1 MDHIIILRKCMLNL
15 DYKFKIAFE
24 HPFRRIWKILQVYF
38 SLLGG
43 LYTICQI
50 VSLRF
55 DSFDKTVFSCCCTW
69 IACLLIA
76 VCLNIKWILSFTEKI
91 SAKDTEIT
99 LKVGKIEKE
108 KGAVAISTNS
118 AFVTTMTA
126 SVISEK
132 SAQGAF
138 QKRYFD
144 GNSNLDVLI
153 RDSLKGE
160 NPVSSLILN
169 DGRKYDVY
177 EIGTMAKIVF
187 DTNRHAY
194 LFALNDING
203 NGQNIQHDID
213 VVYKSVQKL
222 WNSILEKGHTEPEL
236 SIHLVGSGRA
246 GISEATKMES
256 YKIILESFLAC
267 VVNSGSKITDHL
279 NIVVHPKDL
288 SKIDLAEA
296 AEFLKYKCKYFS
308 SIKQLQNVQ
317 GGTPVS

>member
-1 MDHIIILRKCMLNL
+1 MLNL
-15 DYKFKIAFE
+15 DYKFKLAFE
-24 HPFRRIWKILQVYF
+24 HPFKRTWKILQSYL

-43 LYTICQI
+43 LYTICRI
-50 VSLRF
+50 VSFKF
-55 DSFDKTVFSCCCTW
+55 DSFDKTVFSSHWTW
-69 IACLLIA
+69 IAGLLIA
-76 VCLNIKWILSFTEKI
+76 LCLNIKWILSFTEKI
-91 SAKDTEIT
+91 SGKDTEIT

-108 KGAVAISTNS
+108 KGALAISTNS
-118 AFVTTMTA
+118 AFVTTMVA

-144 GNSNLDVLI
+144 GNPNLDVLI

-160 NPVSSLILN
+160 NPVSSLILKI

-308 SIKQLQNVQ
+308 SIKQLQNGQ

>member
-1 MDHIIILRKCMLNL
+1 MLNL
-15 DYKFKIAFE
+15 DYKFKLAFE
-24 HPFRRIWKILQVYF
+24 HPFKRIWKILQVYF

-50 VSLRF
+50 ASLKF
-55 DSFDKTVFSCCCTW
+55 DSFDKAIFSCYWTW
-69 IACLLIA
+69 IVCLLVA
-76 VCLNIKWILSFTEKI
+76 VCLNIKWFLSFTEKI

-99 LKVGKIEKE
+99 LKVGKIERE
-108 KGAVAISTNS
+108 EGALAISTNS
-118 AFVTTMTA
+118 AFVTTMQS
-126 SVISEK
+126 SVISEG

-144 GNSNLDVLI
+144 GNPNLDVLI
-153 RDSLKGE
+153 KNSLNDEK
-160 NPVSSLILN
+160 PVDSLILKI
-169 DGRKYDVY
+169 DGKKYDVY

-187 DTNRHAY
+187 DANRHAY
-194 LFALNDING
+194 LFALNDINE
-203 NGQNIQHDID
+203 NGQNVQHNID
-213 VVYKSVQKL
+213 VVYKSIQKL
-222 WNSILEKGHTEPEL
+222 WDGILKKGHTEPEL

-308 SIKQLQNVQ
+308 SVRQSQNGP
-317 GGTPVS
+317 GGTPAS

>member
-1 MDHIIILRKCMLNL
+1 MLNL

>member
-1 MDHIIILRKCMLNL
+1 MLNL

-76 VCLNIKWILSFTEKI
+76 FCLNIKWILSFTEKI

-99 LKVGKIEKE
+99 LKVGEIEKE

-118 AFVTTMTA
+118 AFVTTMMA

-144 GNSNLDVLI
+144 GNPNLDVLI
-153 RDSLKGE
+153 RDSLKSE
-160 NPVSSLILN
+160 NPVSSLILKI

-194 LFALNDING
+194 LFALNDINE

-222 WNSILEKGHTEPEL
+222 WNSILEKGHTEQ
-236 SIHLVGSGRA
+236 SI
-246 GISEATKMES
+246 
-256 YKIILESFLAC
+256 
-267 VVNSGSKITDHL
+267 
-279 NIVVHPKDL
+279 
-288 SKIDLAEA
+288 
-296 AEFLKYKCKYFS
+296 
-308 SIKQLQNVQ
+308 
-317 GGTPVS
+317 